1 MEKELAYKE
10 LAYKELPYKELPIRA
25 LVLISQYSKPMT
37 NPQWKSLHKL
47 LNYTLI
53 TDIYKL
59 LNKGPVF
66 RKVLHNCIDTEWF
79 NKFKTVAQF
88 GISIYNEPYNKNIEI
103 AHKIYISKY
112 VKWCDY
118 NLFHNKSVI

>member
-1 MEKELAYKE
+1 MYNIVDMSIIKILSTINLMY
-10 LAYKELPYKELPIRA
+10 IID
-25 LVLISQYSKPMT
+25 ISG
-37 NPQWKSLHKL
+37 NFISLRVYFVCLDMIHHH
-47 LNYTLI
+47 NIY
-53 TDIYKL
+53 IYKL